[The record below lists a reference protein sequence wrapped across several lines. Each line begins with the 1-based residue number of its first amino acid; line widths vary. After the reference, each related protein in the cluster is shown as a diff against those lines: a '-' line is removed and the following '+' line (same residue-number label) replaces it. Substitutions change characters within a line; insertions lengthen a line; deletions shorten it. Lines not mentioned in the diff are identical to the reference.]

1 MEQKLGKAAPRLVA
15 HCHGTARPEAW
26 AAIWETLGT
35 QARPSGLDT
44 GHLEGSESGPLHT
57 TWLVLQQASLPS
69 LPLLLPDFILVLPDE
84 WPAGVSLSL

>member
-1 MEQKLGKAAPRLVA
+1 MEQELGKAAPRLIA
-15 HCHGTARPEAW
+15 HRQGTARPEAW

-35 QARPSGLDT
+35 WARPSGLDT
-44 GHLEGSESGPLHT
+44 GHLEGTESGPLRT
-57 TWLVLQQASLPS
+57 TRLVLKQASLPS